1 MGVLS
6 VKILCPDAL
15 SCVPILMQSQR
26 ALEILK
32 RAREDHSL
40 VCSYSS
46 SYSTKFAAGWV
57 EAISAEGVV
66 FRSLTPNG
74 RADGWLWHPFEQIAR
89 LDVGGVYEERLSFLA
104 QMREARWMEN
114 FLPALAPEADLVWEL
129 FIACQKHDLAVQ
141 IDTGS
146 DDPIQG
152 FVQDVTAEWVTL
164 DKIAFSGQFDGQ
176 ATIATEDIES
186 ILIEEQDLQDLQML
200 ARRHGRGAGKWK

>member
-1 MGVLS
+1 
-6 VKILCPDAL
+6 
-15 SCVPILMQSQR
+15 MQSQR

-32 RAREDHSL
+32 RAREKNSL

-57 EAISAEGVV
+57 EALSSEGAV

-74 RADGWLWHPFEQIAR
+74 RADGWFWRPFDQMSR
-89 LDVGGVYEERLSFLA
+89 LDVGGLYEQRLAFLA
-104 QMREARWMEN
+104 QMREARWMEG
-114 FLPALAPEADLVWEL
+114 FLPALEPEADVVLEL

-146 DDPIQG
+146 EDPIQG

-164 DKIAFSGQFDGQ
+164 DKIAFSGRFDGQ
-176 ATIATEDIES
+176 ATIATEDIEEVVV
-186 ILIEEQDLQDLQML
+186 EEQDLQDLQML
-200 ARRHGRGAGKWK
+200 ARRHGRGTGEWQ